1 MLKLVTPPT
10 DPVVPLAEA
19 KAHLRIF
26 HDDDNTYIEALVA
39 AAVGNL
45 DGADGWLGRALAPQ
59 TWEYSTDRF
68 PCDDHYRRGR
78 LHIPLS
84 PLISV
89 DSVEYLASVGT
100 TGTIADFRVFGVG
113 SRQPGYIVPAMD
125 DSWPS
130 TKCEPEAVT
139 VTFTAGYVND
149 ADAVAIPAGIK
160 HAILLMV
167 GHWYEH
173 REDVSDA
180 KVAKIPMA
188 SEYLLMPHRNWR
200 G

>member
-1 MLKLVTPPT
+1 MLKLVTPPD
-10 DPVVPLAEA
+10 DPVVSLADA
-19 KAHLRIF
+19 KAHLRVF
-26 HDDDNTYIEALVA
+26 HDDDNAYIEALVA

-59 TWEYSTDRF
+59 TWQFSVDRF
-68 PCDDHYRRGR
+68 PYRVDLRTGR
-78 LHIPLS
+78 LAIPLA

-89 DSVEYLASVGT
+89 DAVEYMATDGT
-100 TGTIADFRVFGVG
+100 TGALTGYRVFGVG
-113 SRQPGYIVPAMD
+113 SKQPGYIMPAVD
-125 DSWPS
+125 TSWPS

-139 VTFTAGYVND
+139 VTFTAGY
-149 ADAVAIPAGIK
+149 AESGGEAAVPSGIK

-167 GHWYEH
+167 GHWFEN
-173 REDVSDA
+173 REDVGDT
-180 KVAKIPMA
+180 KIAKIPMA